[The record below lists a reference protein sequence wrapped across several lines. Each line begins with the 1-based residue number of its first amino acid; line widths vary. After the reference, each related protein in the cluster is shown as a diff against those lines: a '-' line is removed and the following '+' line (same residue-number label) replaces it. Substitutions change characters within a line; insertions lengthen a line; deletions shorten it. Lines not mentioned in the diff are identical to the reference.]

1 MTMLR
6 DLDLSSDLKNAS
18 HNIAF
23 LHLIHNKTSSKKK
36 EKCPKTDLDVVKNY
50 LSR

>member
-1 MTMLR
+1 MLR

-23 LHLIHNKTSSKKK
+23 FHLIYNKTSSKKK
-36 EKCPKTDLDVVKNY
+36 CPKTDSDVVKNY